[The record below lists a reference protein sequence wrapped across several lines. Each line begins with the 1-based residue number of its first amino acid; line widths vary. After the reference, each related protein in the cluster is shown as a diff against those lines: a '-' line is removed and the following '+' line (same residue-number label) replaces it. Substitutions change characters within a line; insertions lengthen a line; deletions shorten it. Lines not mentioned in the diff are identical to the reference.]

1 MSAAA
6 PTIAVLG
13 TGTMGAPMAR
23 NLIAA
28 EFPVTVWNR
37 EPEATVPLVK
47 LGARLAPSASEAAA
61 ATEIVITMLTNG
73 AAAEEVMNGPNGPL
87 STMRTGSIW
96 IQMGTI
102 GLKWTER
109 LAAEAAEHGI
119 EFVDAPVSGSSGP
132 ANDGELVVLA
142 SGPQELRAI
151 LEPVF
156 AALGRKTLWL
166 GPAGY
171 GTRLKLVLNNWLATQ
186 VEALAETVALAEAL
200 DLRPSLVAETL
211 ADSPLGSPYAVAKG
225 HAMADRQFEPGF
237 ALNNAFK
244 DVDLALDAARAK
256 GLELPLTSVLEPR
269 WREAIANGHGDEDL
283 SVVIEAATT

>member
-6 PTIAVLG
+6 PTVAVLG
-13 TGTMGAPMAR
+13 TGTMGAPMAS

-28 EFPVTVWNR
+28 GLPVTVWNR
-37 EPEATVPLVK
+37 EPDRAAALVEA
-47 LGARLAPSASEAAA
+47 GARLAPSASEAAA
-61 ATEIVITMLTNG
+61 AVEVVITMLTDG
-73 AAAEEVMNGPNGPL
+73 AAVEEVMSGPNGPL
-87 STMRTGSIW
+87 STMRTGSVW

-102 GLKWTER
+102 GLEWTER
-109 LAAEAAEHGI
+109 LAGEAAAHEV

-132 ANDGELVVLA
+132 AHDGELVILA
-142 SGPQELRAI
+142 SGPQELRPI

-156 AALGRKTLWL
+156 APLGRKTLWL

-171 GTRLKLVLNNWLATQ
+171 GTRLKLVLNNWLAAQ

-200 DLRPSLVAETL
+200 DLRPQLVAETL

-225 HAMADRQFEPGF
+225 QAMADRDFTPGF
-237 ALNNAFK
+237 ALRNAFK

-256 GLELPLTSVLEPR
+256 GLELPLTNVLEPR

-283 SVVIEAATT
+283 SVVIEAATG